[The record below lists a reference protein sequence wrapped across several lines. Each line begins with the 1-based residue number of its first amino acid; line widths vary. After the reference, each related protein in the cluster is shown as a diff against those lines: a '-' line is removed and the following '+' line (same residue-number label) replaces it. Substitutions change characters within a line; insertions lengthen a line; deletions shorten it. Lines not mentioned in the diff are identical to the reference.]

1 MNNISGIYVF
11 ELLLFQ
17 NIKTSFDMDSN
28 HFFEMLVQRQS
39 VRGYSDKAVEP
50 EKLARCL
57 EAARMAPSACN
68 AQPWKFIVVND
79 PQLKDR
85 VADYTTSGPLVPM
98 NHFTRQAPLLVV
110 LVRESPNLT
119 SKLGTLLKDKPYTL
133 MDIGIVAL
141 QFCLQATAEGLGSCI
156 LGWFNEKK
164 VKELLHIP
172 KSKRAELIITLGYSS
187 SQTLRPKVRKKTDEI
202 CCYNR
207 YQ

>member
-1 MNNISGIYVF
+1 
-11 ELLLFQ
+11 
-17 NIKTSFDMDSN
+17 MDSN